1 MKQSFSALTKQL
13 QQIKKSNGE
22 ILSTGKKVRLTKK
35 NYYIKLIRNQ
45 DQFSR
50 ISFSSSSEIC
60 TKFELK
66 DNFK

>member
-50 ISFSSSSEIC
+50 ISFHLPL
-60 TKFELK
+60 KFVQSL
-66 DNFK
+66 N